1 MDKETMLEA
10 VPYPYITI
18 VQTIFHSY
26 KLFFETFLKKTKCDI
41 FI

>member
-10 VPYPYITI
+10 VPYPYISI

-26 KLFFETFLKKTKCDI
+26 KLFF
-41 FI
+41 